1 MGGWK
6 ELEGEGAMEG
16 SGGRGREEGE
26 GGGRGGRE
34 GKVGEGERGG
44 KRRVREGVIPA
55 RMDRE
60 KWVRERCRKDKR
72 KKKMN
77 DEREA
82 RMREDGRREKI
93 TRLPHTKNNKTAN
106 IKINLKRSG
115 SSKNKHK
122 MNN

>member
-1 MGGWK
+1 M
-6 ELEGEGAMEG
+6 EEEGAMEG
-16 SGGRGREEGE
+16 SGGRGREDGE

-60 KWVRERCRKDKR
+60 KWVREMQERQKE
-72 KKKMN
+72 KKMN

-82 RMREDGRREKI
+82 RMREEGRREKI
-93 TRLPHTKNNKTAN
+93 TRLPHKNNNKTAN

>member
-1 MGGWK
+1 
-6 ELEGEGAMEG
+6 MEG
-16 SGGRGREEGE
+16 VGGRGCNGRKWRERERGRRRWRKRREGGESRRGRERREE
-26 GGGRGGRE
+26 
-34 GKVGEGERGG
+34 K
-44 KRRVREGVIPA
+44 RVREGVIPA

-72 KKKMN
+72 KKKKMN

-82 RMREDGRREKI
+82 RMSEEGRREKI